1 MGGKQEGTRVSS
13 SDEYIVSEK
22 KLVSSS
28 IKLTAPRSG
37 FGVVNL
43 AEFIYII
50 GGNDGFGKLYPFL
63 L

>member
-1 MGGKQEGTRVSS
+1 M
-13 SDEYIVSEK
+13 SEK

-50 GGNDGFGKLYPFL
+50 GGNDGFGKLYPIL
-63 L
+63 LKIYFI